1 MKVNSK
7 KNGKECTTIKL
18 EAMLINKVFTF
29 ALEIKLKY
37 IKIFLHIDLY

>member
-1 MKVNSK
+1 MKVNR
-7 KNGKECTTIKL
+7 KNGKEYTMMKV

-37 IKIFLHIDLY
+37 IEIFLHIDLY